1 MPEYTG
7 SGLYV
12 AFAGTVV
19 TTRFRSFDADETQ
32 ALVAKDAAADTA
44 MTYLNTLQDGKGTL
58 EVLAEAGGTA
68 LWAALVKGASG
79 TLIWGDEGTV
89 AAKPK
94 HSVPA
99 IVARRRRNTVYND
112 VVKLTFDF
120 QFNGTVVD
128 GTWP

>member
-12 AFAGTVV
+12 AFAGTVFS
-19 TTRFRSFDADETQ
+19 TRFRSFDADETQ
-32 ALVAKDAAADTA
+32 ALVAKDAGADGA
-44 MTYLNTLQDGKGTL
+44 MTYLNTLADGKGTL
-58 EVLAEAGGTA
+58 EVLAEAAGTA
-68 LWAALVKGASG
+68 LWAAGVKGASG
-79 TLIWGDEGTV
+79 TLIWGDEGT
-89 AAKPK
+89 AAGKPK

-112 VVKLTFDF
+112 IVKLTFDF
-120 QFNGTVVD
+120 QFNGTVTD

>member
-12 AFAGTVV
+12 TFGGTVFSS
-19 TTRFRSFDADETQ
+19 RFRAFDADETQ
-32 ALVAKDAAADTA
+32 ALVAKDAGADTA
-44 MTYLNTLQDGKGTL
+44 MTYLTTLADGKATL

-68 LWAALVKGASG
+68 LWAAGAKGTSG

-89 AAKPK
+89 AGKPK
-94 HSVPA
+94 HTVPA
-99 IVARRRRNTVYND
+99 IVQRRHRIAVYNETA
-112 VVKLTFDF
+112 KLTFDF

>member
-7 SGLYV
+7 KDLYV
-12 AFAGTVV
+12 AFAGTVFSS
-19 TTRFRSFDADETQ
+19 RFRSFDADETQ
-32 ALVAKDAAADTA
+32 ALVAKDAGADTA

-68 LWAALVKGASG
+68 LWAAGVKGASG
-79 TLIWGDEGTV
+79 TLIWGDEGT
-89 AAKPK
+89 ASGKPK

-99 IVARRRRNTVYND
+99 IVARRRRNNVYNET
-112 VVKLTFDF
+112 VKLTFDF

-128 GTWP
+128 GTFP

>member
-12 AFAGTVV
+12 AFAGTVFSS
-19 TTRFRSFDADETQ
+19 RFRSFDADETQ
-32 ALVAKDAAADTA
+32 ALVAKDAGADTA

-58 EVLAEAGGTA
+58 EILAEAGGTA
-68 LWAALVKGASG
+68 LWAAGVKGASG
-79 TLIWGDEGTV
+79 TLIWGDEGT
-89 AAKPK
+89 AAGKPK

-112 VVKLTFDF
+112 IVKLTFDF